1 VNVDFL
7 HNLTAFLR
15 QNAEYSKQLF
25 MKVVKKIK
33 ELFIYGIKLGVR
45 DPLIKKNGDTFIRY
59 PKLAKK
65 LTRDN
70 YSPAVPLL

>member
-1 VNVDFL
+1 
-7 HNLTAFLR
+7 
-15 QNAEYSKQLF
+15 

-45 DPLIKKNGDTFIRY
+45 DPLIKKNGDTYIRY

-70 YSPAVPLL
+70 YSPAVCNSLA